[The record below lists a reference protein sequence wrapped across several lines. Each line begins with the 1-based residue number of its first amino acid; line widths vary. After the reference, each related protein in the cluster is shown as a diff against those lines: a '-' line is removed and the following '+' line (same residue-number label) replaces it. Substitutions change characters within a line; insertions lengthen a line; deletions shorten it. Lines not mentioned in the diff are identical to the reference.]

1 MSPNFYLR
9 LRLAARAAGIHLG
22 LSLLVGCAAALLV
35 WGGWYPPPYDKL
47 SGGRELFFLVIA
59 VDVIC
64 GPALTFIVF
73 DKAKPRTE
81 LVRDLAII
89 GILQCGA
96 LFYGMWTV
104 HEARPLY
111 LVHEVDRFRV
121 IAQPDYLGVDV
132 ASQLQALPPSVQ
144 PRVFS
149 GPVLVG
155 IRAPKNM
162 DEQSTV
168 LFEAV
173 GGGRD
178 FSQRPEFYVLYDE
191 TYALKALRRAKPLAQ
206 FVERYPASADLLN
219 EILRRA
225 DLSLSQAFFLP
236 VVHRQE
242 WVAVL
247 NSKGGIVGFLPGD
260 GFAVP

>member
-1 MSPNFYLR
+1 MNSNLHLR
-9 LRLAARAAGIHLG
+9 LRVAARAAGIHLG
-22 LSLLVGCAAALLV
+22 LSILVGCATALLV
-35 WGGWYPPPYDKL
+35 WGVWYPHPYDKL

-64 GPALTFIVF
+64 GPALTLVVF
-73 DKAKPRTE
+73 DKAKPRAE
-81 LVRDLAII
+81 LVRDLTVI
-89 GILQCGA
+89 GLLQCGA
-96 LFYGMWTV
+96 LFFGVWSVY
-104 HEARPLY
+104 EARPLY

-121 IAQPDYLGVDV
+121 IARPDYLGVDV
-132 ASQLQALPPSVQ
+132 TAQLQVLPSSVQ

-149 GPVLVG
+149 GPALVG

-162 DEQSTV
+162 DEHSTV

-178 FSQRPEFYVLYDE
+178 FSQRPEFYVSYDGA
-191 TYALKALRRAKPLAQ
+191 YALSALRRAKPVAQ
-206 FVERYPASADLLN
+206 FLKLYPTSADQVN
-219 EILRRA
+219 EILRRSDTA
-225 DLSLSQAFFLP
+225 LSQAFFLP

-242 WVAVL
+242 WVAIL
-247 NSKGGIVGFLPGD
+247 NAQGGIVGFVPGD